1 MSLMLSTYE
10 ETLKSVATEYESEGF
25 SIILHPNIK
34 NIPSFLPSITTADI
48 IATRSGRNIITV
60 LHTHESFSKD
70 KGLSEWAK
78 IIEKEKDWRLDLV
91 VYNAAV
97 SPIYSDPVPAYWSL
111 NEIQDKLSH
120 LKAQHSR
127 VRSEEEIIECLQIV
141 EASLCFIDEKLRAGS
156 TSWRLRQAFTEGWLS
171 QNQLQILQRA
181 LQERRGQSKLNISL
195 LGWRELLPV
204 LDELEMTL
212 KEFQA
217 LASHQQVA

>member
-1 MSLMLSTYE
+1 
-10 ETLKSVATEYESEGF
+10 
-25 SIILHPNIK
+25 
-34 NIPSFLPSITTADI
+34 
-48 IATRSGRNIITV
+48 
-60 LHTHESFSKD
+60 
-70 KGLSEWAK
+70 
-78 IIEKEKDWRLDLV
+78 
-91 VYNAAV
+91 
-97 SPIYSDPVPAYWSL
+97 
-111 NEIQDKLSH
+111 
-120 LKAQHSR
+120 
-127 VRSEEEIIECLQIV
+127 LQIV

-181 LQERRGQSKLNISL
+181 LQERRGQSKLNTSL